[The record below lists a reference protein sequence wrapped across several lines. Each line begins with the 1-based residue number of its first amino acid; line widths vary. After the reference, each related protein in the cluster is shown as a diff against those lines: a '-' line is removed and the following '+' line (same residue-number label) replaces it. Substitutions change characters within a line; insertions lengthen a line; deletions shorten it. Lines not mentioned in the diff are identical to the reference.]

1 MTRIRHRS
9 IAALLVS
16 CSLLLAGC
24 TTTGP
29 KQTQGALVGG
39 LGGAAMGAVV
49 GNAVGGRD
57 GAILGTVIGAAIGA
71 GIGSEIGRELDERDR
86 ALRQAALDRAFA
98 QRTARVGSRQTWS
111 NSVTHNRGE
120 VVLLRTYQE
129 NNKTCN
135 VYSEAYDKNSVGQSF
150 SQQHTPRCFGPD
162 GFVD

>member
-57 GAILGTVIGAAIGA
+57 GAIVGALIGGLGGAIV
-71 GIGSEIGRELDERDR
+71 GSEIGRELDERDR

-98 QRTARVGSRQTWS
+98 QRTARSASRQTWS
-111 NSVTHNRGE
+111 NPQTGHHGE
-120 VVLLRTYQE
+120 IVRLRTYQE
-129 NNKTCN
+129 N
-135 VYSEAYDKNSVGQSF
+135 GQSCSEFREMAYKPEVGRSF
-150 SQQHTPRCFGPD
+150 SEVHTKCANSD
-162 GFVD
+162 GLF